1 MLLFIIKVPFSSDV
15 SICPTMA
22 FPPLQNSDHVVV
34 SVSIDFPLNSQ
45 GEALF
50 HCIANDYCRA
60 DWDTP
65 WEHILNSALLL
76 LLVNFVRLKLI
87 NISLILSMSSSLTHL
102 HGFQLLVLL
111 P

>member
-1 MLLFIIKVPFSSDV
+1 MLLFIIKVLFSSDV
-15 SICPTMA
+15 SICPIMA
-22 FPPLQNSDHVVV
+22 FHPLQNSDHVVV

-45 GEALF
+45 GESLF
-50 HCIANDYCRA
+50 HCIAYDYCHA

-65 WEHILNSALLL
+65 WQHILNSALLL
-76 LLVNFVRLKLI
+76 LLVDFLRLKLI
-87 NISLILSMSSSLTHL
+87 NISLIISMSSSLTHL